1 MKNEKKKYKKK
12 KKSCSQFLW
21 DQDTKK
27 NVPRHKW
34 ERAANLRAGVP
45 GRTNGCILVNFNPI

>member
-1 MKNEKKKYKKK
+1 MKKRR
-12 KKSCSQFLW
+12 KKSIKRRKVLLPIFW
-21 DQDTKK
+21 NQDTKK